1 MTSIAVRGVAL
12 ATSILV
18 LAACGGSNKVGDKAL
33 LNIKEKAGGGFDPTA
48 TTTTTQLG
56 KLPVASTTTVA
67 PQVTQATRP
76 TVPSKPAATTSTVSP
91 AQQKAITASIKIN
104 ADNSTSQFN
113 PSLQSAYPGTPV
125 QWVNTDVKPRSVV
138 SDDGTTFN
146 SGPIAPGASYTW
158 TASGAPRRINY
169 HDGTRPYAVAAINVV
184 ARP

>member
-1 MTSIAVRGVAL
+1 MAL
-12 ATSILV
+12 SASILV

-33 LNIKEKAGGGFDPTA
+33 LNIKQKAGGGFDPAA
-48 TTTTTQLG
+48 TTTSTLLG
-56 KLPVASTTTVA
+56 RLSVASTTTAA
-67 PQVTQATRP
+67 PQATQPPHATVTTRP
-76 TVPSKPAATTSTVSP
+76 VVTTSTVSP

-104 ADNSTSQFN
+104 ADNSTSQFS

-146 SGPIAPGASYTW
+146 SGPIAPGASFTW

-169 HDGTRPYAVAAINVV
+169 HDGTRPYAVAAINLV